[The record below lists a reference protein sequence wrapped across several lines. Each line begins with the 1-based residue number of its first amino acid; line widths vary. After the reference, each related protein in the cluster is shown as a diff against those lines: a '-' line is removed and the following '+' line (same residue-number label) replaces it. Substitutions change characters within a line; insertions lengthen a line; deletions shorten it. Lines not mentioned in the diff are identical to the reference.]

1 MSDLLFYV
9 FATVTLAGALL
20 VVTNRNAVNSAV
32 FLVMTFLGMAALFV
46 LLEAYF
52 LAVIQVLVYAGAV
65 VVLFLFIV
73 MLLDVTGVDR
83 ARLRVLT
90 VVAGLVAAALLVVGV
105 VVLVRA
111 TGPGPAFLPEPAP
124 GASLKA
130 FGRSLFT
137 TYLLP
142 MQVTGFLLLVA
153 MIGVIVLSLRSVER
167 ASPSAP
173 EGGS

>member
-1 MSDLLFYV
+1 MPDLLFYA
-9 FATVTLAGALL
+9 FSALTLACAIL
-20 VVTNRNAVNSAV
+20 VVASRNAVNSAV
-32 FLVMTFLGMAALFV
+32 FLIATFLGMATLFI

-65 VVLFLFIV
+65 VVLFLFII
-73 MLLDVTGVDR
+73 MLLDVRGAGRPGFRVVTAVGGVL
-83 ARLRVLT
+83 AL
-90 VVAGLVAAALLVVGV
+90 ALLVFGVGMI
-105 VVLVRA
+105 VLAV
-111 TGPGPAFLPEPAP
+111 GEQPAVAVPAAP

-153 MIGVIVLSLRSVER
+153 MIGVVHLSRRLGDR
-167 ASPSAP
+167 AADSA
-173 EGGS
+173 SAT